1 MQFHYFIK
9 CFFKRSAE
17 NDRAASLL
25 EAVRS
30 YVGENNFKNLNK
42 ENGNLTTSMTR
53 SMIRTVSTI
62 NLKNGFA
69 ETNNNEQESREEEVE
84 NCFESNDTD
93 VSQNSFN
100 SSENV
105 E

>member
-1 MQFHYFIK
+1 
-9 CFFKRSAE
+9 
-17 NDRAASLL
+17 
-25 EAVRS
+25 
-30 YVGENNFKNLNK
+30 
-42 ENGNLTTSMTR
+42 MTR

-69 ETNNNEQESREEEVE
+69 ETNNNQEDSREEEVE

-93 VSQNSFN
+93 LSQNSFN